1 MIINQFLINLERLS
15 LNLSRRF
22 GFFKI
27 FKPIYFFGSLLLFS
41 IISFSIIV
49 NENLKNKRAK
59 EISSFLSNNQTVLLR
74 NYVFNKINEKI
85 REDGGLEQFISFDET
100 PDGGCFQNELLTWI
114 INENKSNEIF
124 EAPNLMGRK
133 FNKNELKK
141 LNDWFEECEGGYRPT
156 LIVDS
161 ENEEDY
167 SLAEQGESIINN
179 YETNGVI
186 YAAGFAAENNMD
198 LDLIYEAWS
207 ANGWEDEINALKLFS
222 QKK

>member
-1 MIINQFLINLERLS
+1 METKNNIKP
-15 LNLSRRF
+15 
-22 GFFKI
+22 GFIKTG
-27 FKPIYFFGSLLLFS
+27 KELLFS
-41 IISFSIIV
+41 PIK
-49 NENLKNKRAK
+49 L
-59 EISSFLSNNQTVLLR
+59 SSNSYQFQERTHSLNQIDKW
-74 NYVFNKINEKI
+74 VFNKITEKI
-85 REDGGLEQFISFDET
+85 LEDGGLEQFISFDET

>member
-1 MIINQFLINLERLS
+1 METKNNIKP
-15 LNLSRRF
+15 
-22 GFFKI
+22 GFIKTG
-27 FKPIYFFGSLLLFS
+27 KELLFS
-41 IISFSIIV
+41 PIK
-49 NENLKNKRAK
+49 L
-59 EISSFLSNNQTVLLR
+59 SSNSYQFQERTHSLNQIDKW
-74 NYVFNKINEKI
+74 VFNKINEKI

>member
-1 MIINQFLINLERLS
+1 MAKKKKETKKKIPETKNNIKP
-15 LNLSRRF
+15 
-22 GFFKI
+22 GFIKTG
-27 FKPIYFFGSLLLFS
+27 KELLFS
-41 IISFSIIV
+41 PIK
-49 NENLKNKRAK
+49 L
-59 EISSFLSNNQTVLLR
+59 SSNSYQFQERTHSLNQIDKW
-74 NYVFNKINEKI
+74 VFNKITEKI
-85 REDGGLEQFISFDET
+85 LEDGGLEQFISFDET

-114 INENKSNEIF
+114 INENKSNELF

-141 LNDWFEECEGGYRPT
+141 LNDWFEECEGGYSPT

-167 SLAEQGESIINN
+167 SLAEQGESIIDN

-198 LDLIYEAWS
+198 LDLIYEAWNV
-207 ANGWEDEINALKLFS
+207 NGWEDEINALKLFS

>member
-1 MIINQFLINLERLS
+1 METKNNVKP
-15 LNLSRRF
+15 
-22 GFFKI
+22 GFIKTG
-27 FKPIYFFGSLLLFS
+27 KELLFS
-41 IISFSIIV
+41 PIKLSSNSYQFQ
-49 NENLKNKRAK
+49 
-59 EISSFLSNNQTVLLR
+59 EITHSLNQIDKW
-74 NYVFNKINEKI
+74 VFNKINEKI

>member
-1 MIINQFLINLERLS
+1 MVYNAKKEKRKKKKIPETKNNIKP
-15 LNLSRRF
+15 
-22 GFFKI
+22 GFIKTG
-27 FKPIYFFGSLLLFS
+27 KELLFS
-41 IISFSIIV
+41 PIK
-49 NENLKNKRAK
+49 L
-59 EISSFLSNNQTVLLR
+59 SSNSYQFQERTHSLNQIDKW
-74 NYVFNKINEKI
+74 VFNKINEKI

>member
-1 MIINQFLINLERLS
+1 MVATSKIPETKNNIKP
-15 LNLSRRF
+15 
-22 GFFKI
+22 GFIKTG
-27 FKPIYFFGSLLLFS
+27 KELLFS
-41 IISFSIIV
+41 PIK
-49 NENLKNKRAK
+49 L
-59 EISSFLSNNQTVLLR
+59 SSNSYQFQERTNSLNQIDKW
-74 NYVFNKINEKI
+74 VFNKITEKI
-85 REDGGLEQFISFDET
+85 LEDGGLEQFISFDET
-100 PDGGCFQNELLTWI
+100 PDGGSFQNELLTWI
-114 INENKSNEIF
+114 INEKKSYEIF
-124 EAPNLMGRK
+124 EAEKIMGRK

>member
-1 MIINQFLINLERLS
+1 METKNNVKP
-15 LNLSRRF
+15 
-22 GFFKI
+22 GFIKTG
-27 FKPIYFFGSLLLFS
+27 KELLFS
-41 IISFSIIV
+41 PIK
-49 NENLKNKRAK
+49 L
-59 EISSFLSNNQTVLLR
+59 SSNSYQFQERTHSLNQIDKW
-74 NYVFNKINEKI
+74 VFNKINEKI

-141 LNDWFEECEGGYRPT
+141 LNDWFEECKGGYRPT

>member
-1 MIINQFLINLERLS
+1 METKNNIKP
-15 LNLSRRF
+15 
-22 GFFKI
+22 GFIKTG
-27 FKPIYFFGSLLLFS
+27 KELLFS
-41 IISFSIIV
+41 PIK
-49 NENLKNKRAK
+49 L
-59 EISSFLSNNQTVLLR
+59 SSNSYQFQERTHSLNQIDKW
-74 NYVFNKINEKI
+74 VFNKINEKI

-167 SLAEQGESIINN
+167 FLAEQGESIIDS

>member
-1 MIINQFLINLERLS
+1 MPIEKEIYSAKNNIKP
-15 LNLSRRF
+15 
-22 GFFKI
+22 GFIKTG
-27 FKPIYFFGSLLLFS
+27 KELLFS
-41 IISFSIIV
+41 PIK
-49 NENLKNKRAK
+49 L
-59 EISSFLSNNQTVLLR
+59 SSNSYQFQERTHSLNQIDKW
-74 NYVFNKINEKI
+74 VFNKITEKI
-85 REDGGLEQFISFDET
+85 LEDGGLEQFISFDET

-114 INENKSNEIF
+114 INENKSNELF

-167 SLAEQGESIINN
+167 SLAEQGESIIDN

-198 LDLIYEAWS
+198 LDLIYEAWN

>member
-1 MIINQFLINLERLS
+1 METKNNIKP
-15 LNLSRRF
+15 
-22 GFFKI
+22 GFIKTG
-27 FKPIYFFGSLLLFS
+27 KELLFS
-41 IISFSIIV
+41 PIK
-49 NENLKNKRAK
+49 L
-59 EISSFLSNNQTVLLR
+59 SSNSYQFQERTHSLNQIDKW
-74 NYVFNKINEKI
+74 VFNKINEKI

-167 SLAEQGESIINN
+167 SLAEQGESKINN

>member
-1 MIINQFLINLERLS
+1 METKNNIKP
-15 LNLSRRF
+15 
-22 GFFKI
+22 GFIKTG
-27 FKPIYFFGSLLLFS
+27 KELLFS
-41 IISFSIIV
+41 PIKLSSNSYQFQ
-49 NENLKNKRAK
+49 
-59 EISSFLSNNQTVLLR
+59 EITHSLNQIDKW
-74 NYVFNKINEKI
+74 VFNKINEKI

-167 SLAEQGESIINN
+167 SLAEKGENMIGY
-179 YETNGVI
+179 YETNGVL
-186 YAAGFAAENNMD
+186 YAASFAAENNMD
-198 LDLIYEAWS
+198 LDLIYEAWNE
-207 ANGWEDEINALKLFS
+207 NGWEDEINALKLFS